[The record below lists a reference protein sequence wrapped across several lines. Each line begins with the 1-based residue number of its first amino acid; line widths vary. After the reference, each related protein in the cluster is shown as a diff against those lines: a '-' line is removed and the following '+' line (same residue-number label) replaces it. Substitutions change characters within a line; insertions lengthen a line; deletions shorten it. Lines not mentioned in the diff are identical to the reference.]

1 MEGVSECVAFD
12 LNVMKI
18 VLKISEENF
27 ILRKEQ
33 MSNLRVG
40 IRLVGCRARKRL
52 EWSECL
58 MDAVTFTVK
67 SKSKEGAEL
76 GRNITSSVCFKCELL
91 LRYLNQDFQYGV
103 AYIRLWLRV

>member
-12 LNVMKI
+12 LNAMKI

-27 ILRKEQ
+27 NLRKEQ
-33 MSNLRVG
+33 MPGLRVA
-40 IRLVGCRARKRL
+40 IRLAGCTARKRL

-58 MDAVTFTVK
+58 MDTVTFTVK

-76 GRNITSSVCFKCELL
+76 GRNVMSSVSFKCELL
-91 LRYLNQDFQYGV
+91 LRHLNQDFQYGV
-103 AYIRLWLRV
+103 E